1 MAYNTKLMVKVSTL
15 YYNDNLTQD
24 EIAKKLKISKYQV
37 NRILKKAISTGI
49 VKINIID
56 PTSGVSLLEE
66 ELEKRFGLKR
76 AIVIENFG
84 LSDIELKSKIGAA
97 ASEYLLEIIK
107 DKDVIGVSWGT
118 TVNEVVNHLP
128 ARINRDV
135 DVVQITGG
143 SHQLSIDLNC
153 HDITRRL
160 AKRFDKEPHL
170 LFAPAIIDSKELYSL
185 LMEEKSIKSTFEYFK
200 KVTVALVGIGSIYPK
215 VISTLVSTGHISK
228 KDFLSLQENNAVGD
242 VFSHFYDIAGKICDS
257 SLRGRTVG
265 MPVDILFNVPYIVG
279 VAGGKLKSEAILGAL
294 RGKYINILITDDHAA
309 ERIISLDKKSSKSG

>member
-1 MAYNTKLMVKVSTL
+1 MAYNIKLMVKVSTL
-15 YYNDNLTQD
+15 YYKEDLTQD

-37 NRILKKAISTGI
+37 NRILKKAVSTGI
-49 VKINIID
+49 VKISVID
-56 PTSGVSLLEE
+56 PTSGISLLEE
-66 ELEKRFGLKR
+66 ELEKRFNLKR

-84 LSDIELKSKIGAA
+84 LSDIELKSKIGATA
-97 ASEYLLEIIK
+97 AEYLLEIIK

-128 ARINRDV
+128 ARINKDV

-170 LFAPAIIDSKELYSL
+170 LFAPAILDSRQLYGL
-185 LMEEKSIKSTFEYFK
+185 LMQEKSIKSTFEYFD
-200 KVTVALVGIGSIYPK
+200 KVNVALVGIGAIYPK
-215 VISTLVSTGHISK
+215 VISTLVSTGHISSQ
-228 KDFLSLQENNAVGD
+228 DFKSLQENNAVGD
-242 VFSHFYDIAGKICDS
+242 VFSHFYDINGKICNS
-257 SLRGRTVG
+257 TLRGRTVG
-265 MPVDILFNVPYIVG
+265 MPVETLFKVPYIMG

-309 ERIISLDKKSSKSG
+309 ERIIALDKKASGK